1 MNRFIRFVPIVI
13 IIVFFASCS
22 KDNYEEFYGGEVCDT
37 IDVSFSETVF
47 PVVQNNCLA
56 CHFEGSSSGVDLT
69 SYDKIKEQIDEGK
82 FLGNIQHAPG
92 YSPMP
97 PSYKLDD
104 CTITKIEKWI
114 NDGAPN
120 N

>member
-1 MNRFIRFVPIVI
+1 MNRFLRFFSIILIVGI
-13 IIVFFASCS
+13 AFSCS
-22 KDNYEEFYGGEVCDT
+22 KDNIEEYYSNNECDT

-47 PVVQNNCLA
+47 PIVQNNCLA

-82 FLGNIQHAPG
+82 FLGNIQHASG

-104 CTITKIEKWI
+104 CTISKIENWI